1 MRVIKSTICKQ
12 LVFSFTLPKNA
23 FTKTKIQIIGTK
35 NYWQISLIL
44 EIVKKNTKHIQVK
57 EEEC

>member
-35 NYWQISLIL
+35 NY
-44 EIVKKNTKHIQVK
+44 
-57 EEEC
+57 